1 MEGVQTL
8 SLMDKNNKRLFIHR
22 QMEPVTLEHSIE
34 IILTPQFY
42 TFIRED
48 LDVNFTYQAKQIAAS
63 LFDDYLDT
71 SKEYQYHVYKCENEW
86 CFFAYNIE
94 EIDQFLESKGIEK
107 HRVSKIYFAQQL
119 NQELEQPIK
128 LTETS
133 VLQTIDGTVTVVPA
147 RLMSPETEYVTLDLS
162 SLKLN
167 SGVTMGASLNSYIS
181 LKETVILASLFTIL
195 GTTFLIEGSRIR
207 SSIAQEKNEL
217 ISLYNENPKYTS
229 TTIRKNILNG
239 YSSINKK
246 ERAKRQNIKEISK
259 FLSAKSQLKNL
270 NIEKDKIM
278 ATIKTSN
285 KSISNQVKNHAKAKK
300 FKTHLNGLEVKV
312 EKQL

>member
-48 LDVNFTYQAKQIAAS
+48 LDLNFTYQAKQIATS

-86 CFFAYNIE
+86 CFFAYNIK
-94 EIDQFLESKGIEK
+94 EIDQFLESRGIEK

-119 NQELEQPIK
+119 NHELEQPFK
-128 LTETS
+128 LTETT
-133 VLQTIDGTVTVVPA
+133 VLQTIDGTVTVIPT
-147 RLMSPETEYVTLDLS
+147 RLMAPETEYATLNLS
-162 SLKLN
+162 AVKLKL
-167 SGVTMGASLNSYIS
+167 GVTMGASLNSYIS
-181 LKETVILASLFTIL
+181 LKETIILASLFTIL
-195 GTTFLIEGSRIR
+195 GTTFLIEGKRIR
-207 SSIAQEKNEL
+207 SSIAQENSQL
-217 ISLYNENPKYTS
+217 MNLYDENPKYAS
-229 TTIRKNILNG
+229 SSIRKSILEK
-239 YSSINKK
+239 YSPIDKK

-270 NIEKDKIM
+270 SIVKEKIA

-285 KSISNQVKNHAKAKK
+285 KSISIQVKSHAKAKK
-300 FKTHLNGLEVKV
+300 FKTHLNGLEIKV
-312 EKQL
+312 EKKL

>member
-22 QMEPVTLEHSIE
+22 QMESVSLEHSIE

-48 LDVNFTYQAKQIAAS
+48 LDLNFTYQAKQIAAS

-128 LTETS
+128 LTETT
-133 VLQTIDGTVTVVPA
+133 VLQTIDGTVTVVPTRVMA
-147 RLMSPETEYVTLDLS
+147 PETDYVTLDLS
-162 SLKLN
+162 TVKLK

-181 LKETVILASLFTIL
+181 LKETIILASLFMIL
-195 GTTFLIEGSRIR
+195 GTTFLIEGTRVH
-207 SSIAQEKNEL
+207 SSVTEENTKLLA
-217 ISLYNENPKYTS
+217 LYNENPKYTNS
-229 TTIRKNILNG
+229 SIRKSILEK
-239 YSSINKK
+239 YKLIDTK
-246 ERAKRQNIKEISK
+246 ERAKRQSIKEVSK
-259 FLSAKSQLKNL
+259 FLSAKSQLNNL
-270 NIEKDKIM
+270 SIVKEKIV

-285 KSISNQVKNHAKAKK
+285 KSISIQVNNHAKTKK
-300 FKTHLNGLEVKV
+300 FKTVINGVTVKV
-312 EKQL
+312 EKKL